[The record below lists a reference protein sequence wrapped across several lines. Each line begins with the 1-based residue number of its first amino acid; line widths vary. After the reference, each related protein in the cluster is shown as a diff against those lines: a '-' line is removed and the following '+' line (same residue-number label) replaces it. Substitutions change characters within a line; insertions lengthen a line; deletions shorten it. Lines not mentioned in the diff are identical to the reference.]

1 MLSAIQ
7 IKLMLVIIGLLASLG
22 SYLAYE
28 QHQQQVREAKVK
40 SLFRSPRPDE
50 KKALDAASSW
60 GSQVNKQPLK

>member
-7 IKLMLVIIGLLASLG
+7 IKLLLVIIGLLASIG

-40 SLFRSPRPDE
+40 SLFRAPRPDE
-50 KKALDAASSW
+50 KKALDASSSW
-60 GSQVNKQPLK
+60 GSQVNKQRLK

>member
-7 IKLMLVIIGLLASLG
+7 IKLLLVIIGLLASIG

-28 QHQQQVREAKVK
+28 QHQQQVHEAKVK
-40 SLFRSPRPDE
+40 SVFRAPRPDE

-60 GSQVNKQPLK
+60 AARSTSSG